1 MSFSQAQS
9 RGRLLRFLVEN
20 LGQEIDSGTP
30 ATNSYIAINSNSEL
44 VLSAGDGALGP
55 FTEING
61 SNAYTTSSI
70 NIGST
75 DTPSYTLDVDG
86 TFRAQGNTYL
96 GDADADVTT
105 ITSQLTA
112 SEGAY
117 FADLVGIG
125 DSSPSYTLDVNG
137 DIRVT
142 DDLFVDD
149 FARIDAL
156 RVGTTDTDPGD
167 GNLYVEGNTT
177 LGNADS
183 DVTSIT
189 SQLTASEGGYFADRV
204 GIGTT
209 APQHALDVN
218 GSTGFR
224 GNTTL
229 GDAAS
234 DVTTVTSQLT
244 ASEGG
249 YFADRVGIGTATP
262 PRTLSVNGDVAMT
275 GSLYRSAHEVG
286 GFVGTYNNVGSSN
299 STATNPIYSIGSDY
313 LPNSTTLNNHYG
325 VGYAYTNATFLTAYE
340 GGLLGSVY

>member
-9 RGRLLRFLVEN
+9 RGRLLRFLVDN
-20 LGQEIDSGTP
+20 LGQEIESGSP
-30 ATNSYIAINSNSEL
+30 AASSYIAINSDSEL
-44 VLSAGDGALGP
+44 VLTGVTSDGTGP

-117 FADLVGIG
+117 FADRVGIG
-125 DSSPSYTLDVNG
+125 DATPSYTLDVSG

-167 GNLYVEGNTT
+167 GNLYVEGSTQ
-177 LGNADS
+177 LGDATS
-183 DVTSIT
+183 DVTTIS
-189 SQLTASEGGYFADRV
+189 SQLTASVGAYFADRV

-234 DVTTVTSQLT
+234 D
-244 ASEGG
+244 
-249 YFADRVGIGTATP
+249 RI
-262 PRTLSVNGDVAMT
+262 R
-275 GSLYRSAHEVG
+275 RR
-286 GFVGTYNNVGSSN
+286 
-299 STATNPIYSIGSDY
+299 
-313 LPNSTTLNNHYG
+313 
-325 VGYAYTNATFLTAYE
+325 
-340 GGLLGSVY
+340 LLC